1 MCTIK
6 TMDKSFQEF
15 FNDILAVRGLTIEK
29 LAELA
34 GVPNRY
40 LAAMSSGDF
49 QKLPALPYT
58 RGYLMKIAE
67 VLGIDGDELW
77 QTYKDEIALK
87 INAPDKLP
95 SNRFA
100 IRRFGKMKI
109 IIGIILV
116 SAIIYLIWQSD
127 NLLGIPKIEI
137 TYPMADDL
145 VLSIPL
151 IKLAGKISNPKDKLT
166 VNGEQIF
173 INSDGSFE
181 KEIFLRPGVND
192 IEFRIK
198 RFLGKETKV
207 VKKVVFQPQNII
219 ESSQ

>member
-1 MCTIK
+1 MANEQ
-6 TMDKSFQEF
+6 KSFQEF

-40 LAAMSSGDF
+40 LTVMSSGDF

-77 QTYKDEIALK
+77 LTYKDEIALK
-87 INAPDKLP
+87 ISAPDKLP

-116 SAIIYLIWQSD
+116 SAIIYLVWQSD

-137 TYPMADDL
+137 AHPETDDL

-173 INSDGSFE
+173 INSDGFFE

-192 IEFRIK
+192 IEFKIK

-219 ESSQ
+219 EAER

>member
-1 MCTIK
+1 MANEQ
-6 TMDKSFQEF
+6 KSFQEF

-29 LAELA
+29 LAELTET
-34 GVPNRY
+34 PSRY
-40 LAAMSSGDF
+40 LAAISSGDF

-67 VLGIDGDELW
+67 ILGIDGDELW

-87 INAPDKLP
+87 ISVPDKLP

-100 IRRFGKMKI
+100 VRRFGKMKI
-109 IIGIILV
+109 IIGIILISV
-116 SAIIYLIWQSD
+116 IIYLVWQSG

-137 TYPMADDL
+137 TYPETDDL

-151 IKLAGKISNPKDKLT
+151 IKLVGKISNPKDKLT
-166 VNGEQIF
+166 VNNEQIF

-181 KEIFLRPGVND
+181 KEIFLRPGAND
-192 IEFRIK
+192 IEFKVK
-198 RFLGKETKV
+198 RFLGKEIKV
-207 VKKVVFQPQNII
+207 VKKVIFQPQNII
-219 ESSQ
+219 EANQ